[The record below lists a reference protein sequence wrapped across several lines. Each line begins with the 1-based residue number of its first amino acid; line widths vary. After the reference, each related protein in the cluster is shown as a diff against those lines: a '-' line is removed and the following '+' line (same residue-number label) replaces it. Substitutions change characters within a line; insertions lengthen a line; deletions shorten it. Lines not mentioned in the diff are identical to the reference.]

1 MRYLILERR
10 EETGYGDS
18 DVGYEFPKQYLKYF
32 SGLSAD
38 NPVLA
43 LIYEP
48 RRAGGRQAFVGWAQ
62 ISAPPEHRSTNRW
75 HVSFEG
81 GIRSFDQPV
90 PRRID
95 GVPTEHW
102 LRDVPTKQHGSRLQG
117 KSVRPIHAVNAMEVL
132 QMGAASFTRVRL
144 LSLPTSDSP
153 QQRARRTIS
162 VLARSAGFR
171 DTVLT
176 AYRYRCAI
184 TGLTGGRLPASRLAG
199 ALEVAHIRPVA
210 ESGPDEL
217 GNGLVLT
224 PTLHRLFDAGFFTLR
239 TKGDQV
245 TIRRSR
251 SLDDGMLIN
260 RERGTCIRLETG
272 MPLLLPDSVSMRPRD
287 DFLKFHQ
294 KNVFESAA

>member
-1 MRYLILERR
+1 MRYLILESR
-10 EETGYGDS
+10 EQTGYGDS
-18 DVGYEFPKQYLKYF
+18 DLDYEFPKQYLKHF
-32 SGLSAD
+32 SGVSSD
-38 NPVLA
+38 HPVLA

-48 RRAGGRQAFVGWAQ
+48 RRAGDRQAFVGWAQ
-62 ISAPPEHRSTNRW
+62 ISSPPEHRSINRW
-75 HVSFEG
+75 HVAFEG

-95 GVPTEHW
+95 GIPTEHW
-102 LRDVPTKQHGSRLQG
+102 LRDVPSKQHGSRLQG
-117 KSVRPIHAVNAMEVL
+117 KSVRPINAANAMEVL
-132 QMGAASFTRVRL
+132 QMGAATFTRVRL
-144 LSLPTSDSP
+144 LALPTSSSVEL
-153 QQRARRTIS
+153 RARKTIS

-239 TKGDQV
+239 AKGHQV
-245 TIRRSR
+245 TVRRSR
-251 SLDDGMLIN
+251 SLDEGMLVN

-272 MPLLLPDSVSMRPRD
+272 MPLLLPDSASMRPHD

-294 KNVFESAA
+294 ANVFESAA